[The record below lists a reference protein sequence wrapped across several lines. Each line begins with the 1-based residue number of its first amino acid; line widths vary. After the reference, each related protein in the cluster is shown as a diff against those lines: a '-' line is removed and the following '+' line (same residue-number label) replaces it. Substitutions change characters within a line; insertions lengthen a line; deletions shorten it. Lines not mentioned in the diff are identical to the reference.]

1 MSLTP
6 ASDIVGKKPGRRL
19 TGLLLVAIPVLLVC
33 WMVIWPILSAIWRTV
48 WIKNDGGTGSS
59 FSLETYRFFFTDQYS
74 LNNLTVTLWTTGVCA
89 VLLLIICLPI
99 AIYLRFSTGKLAAY
113 VQGLAIFP
121 MFVPSII
128 LILIMSSFMAFAV
141 SRFSF
146 KFNVALLLLFTAGN
160 LLPAQ
165 VIFQPLFQMFK
176 AMPWPDVLSDTDKG
190 SLLGTKIAVII
201 VHVAFQTGF
210 CTFVLSNYM
219 KTIPKE
225 LTEAALVDGAS
236 VPRIFFQVVM
246 PLCRPA
252 LAALATLEFTWLYND
267 FFWAVVLLNKGDQRP
282 ITSSIAN
289 LGGQFYSNDNLIAAA
304 SMIVALPTLIVYL
317 MLQRQFISGLTL
329 GANKG

>member
-1 MSLTP
+1 MSGQLT
-6 ASDIVGKKPGRRL
+6 VVERKPGYSKWLR
-19 TGLLLVAIPVLLVC
+19 VLLYSFLTVLALA
-33 WMVIWPILSAIWRTV
+33 WLVPIGGAIYASFRPYSETQSKG
-48 WIKNDGGTGSS
+48 I
-59 FSLETYRFFFTDQYS
+59 FSLPHTLTFSNYTDAFTQGDMRRTFFNTAFI
-74 LNNLTVTLWTTGVCA
+74 V
-89 VLLLIICLPI
+89 
-99 AIYLRFSTGKLAAY
+99 
-113 VQGLAIFP
+113 
-121 MFVPSII
+121 VPAII

-146 KFNVALLLLFTAGN
+146 RFNVALLLLFTAGN

-165 VIFQPLFQMFK
+165 VLFQPLFQMFK
-176 AMPWPDVLSDTDKG
+176 AIPWPDVLSDTDKG

-225 LTEAALVDGAS
+225 LNEAALVDGAS
-236 VPRIFFQVVM
+236 VPRIFFQVIM

-267 FFWAVVLLNKGDQRP
+267 FFWAVVLLNQGSERP

-289 LGGQFYSNDNLIAAA
+289 LGGQFFTNDNLVAAA
-304 SMIVALPTLIVYL
+304 SMIVAMPTLLVYL
-317 MLQRQFISGLTL
+317 ILQRQFISGLTL
-329 GANKG
+329 GASKG